1 MLVVMSD
8 PNREYDRLPIAQEN
22 QTIDQWAQHGVEEL
36 TEREAEEQAELG
48 ASAEGANIDRG

>member
-8 PNREYDRLPIAQEN
+8 PNRESDRLPTGSEN

-36 TEREAEEQAELG
+36 TEREAEERAELG
-48 ASAEGANIDRG
+48 EPEESGGG

>member
-1 MLVVMSD
+1 MLVVMID
-8 PNREYDRLPIAQEN
+8 PNRESDRLPIGAEH

-48 ASAEGANIDRG
+48 APAASSDG

>member
-8 PNREYDRLPIAQEN
+8 PNRESDRLPIAPEN

-36 TEREAEEQAELG
+36 TERKAEEQAELG
-48 ASAEGANIDRG
+48 LPADGSAGS

>member
-1 MLVVMSD
+1 MLDVMSD
-8 PNREYDRLPIAQEN
+8 PNRESDRLPMAAEN

-48 ASAEGANIDRG
+48 VPVDESAGG

>member
-8 PNREYDRLPIAQEN
+8 PNRESDRLPTGSEN

-36 TEREAEEQAELG
+36 TEREAEERAELG
-48 ASAEGANIDRG
+48 EPEEYGAS

>member
-1 MLVVMSD
+1 MTRTAN
-8 PNREYDRLPIAQEN
+8 PTGCRIAPEN

-48 ASAEGANIDRG
+48 VTVDEPADD